1 MYETAPSKTIWFFLG
16 YLMHVYTILNI
27 KVAYFFLFF
36 NATGYHKHCIRD
48 IIIQKLYKC
57 SENHTSITR
66 GSLVTGSSI
75 GRKL

>member
-36 NATGYHKHCIRD
+36 NATGYHKHCIRV
-48 IIIQKLYKC
+48 IILSYKNC
-57 SENHTSITR
+57 INVPKIT
-66 GSLVTGSSI
+66 LPLHVVH
-75 GRKL
+75 L